1 MMYREAGLCGRSES
15 TIRGKATAMKHYKTF
30 LTSMD
35 LVYEECSESDLI
47 NEPMFRQFGTCMI
60 DFASRLEGTDALR
73 RDSGNQYFSGAV
85 NTLKQL
91 YRNNQLWTT
100 GSWLVEVRNDI
111 HKSITRCC
119 IADGTE
125 VKDKSKGV
133 GRLVMIDIGE

>member
-1 MMYREAGLCGRSES
+1 
-15 TIRGKATAMKHYKTF
+15 
-30 LTSMD
+30 
-35 LVYEECSESDLI
+35 
-47 NEPMFRQFGTCMI
+47 MI

-73 RDSGNQYFSGAV
+73 RDSCNQYFSGAV

-111 HKSITRCC
+111 HKSITRRC